1 MLPGPVFNVELLTT
15 ARRIRYYVFRS
26 IYGVTLL
33 YFIWQNGP
41 EYRAWRFQSHVGE
54 LSIQEMARLG
64 WTLFT
69 TILIVQSVAV
79 LLLTPALVAGVIAEE
94 RQRKTLHYLLASR
107 LSSGEIILGKL
118 AARMLHLGVFVAISL
133 PIMSMLSLFGGVDP
147 MVVLLTFAVTMTSAF
162 FLSALSIL
170 VSTHARR
177 PREAISLAYVL
188 ELYWI
193 FGPTFMGILMPRG
206 GPLWTQAYQWIKPVN
221 DWIAPTSPFN
231 AFIVMSR
238 LGSGNADAILHFCGW
253 MMGLQTAY
261 GLLFV
266 VIAVLRLRGINRREG
281 EGRMTAQLTA
291 LRRGGRLL
299 PRPECGDDAMM
310 WKERYVSRT
319 SLVTKIAM
327 IVIVFMVLCGLS
339 YLTYDSAKPAFIEV
353 LAFGYGVFGVYADRQ
368 QFNMYLRFVCT
379 AMYMILAIAVASSA
393 SSGLTSEREEDTWT
407 SLVATPMDGL
417 EIIRAKMIGAIW
429 GQRWL
434 VGVLILHWLLGLAA
448 GSIHPLGVVAVALET
463 TVYLWFA
470 IALGTYYSVGAK
482 TSARA
487 LVATVGTMI
496 LVNGAYLMCCIPLST
511 WNWLHAVGVTPM
523 VEAVSLISFP
533 DFSSLSL
540 GRVRGGAL
548 WDEIDL
554 MASAFVSVL
563 CYTVAALALTLR
575 TLDRFDVEAGRPSR
589 ESAVPPSTLIAFDE
603 VVDVKRAVELEDE
616 DLS

>member
-1 MLPGPVFNVELLTT
+1 MLPGPVFNAELLTT
-15 ARRIRYYVFRS
+15 ARRARYYVFRF
-26 IYGVTLL
+26 IYGAILL
-33 YFIWQNGP
+33 YFIWQNEP
-41 EYRAWRFQSHVGE
+41 EYGAWGGQKSASE

-64 WTLFT
+64 WTLFI

-79 LLLTPALVAGVIAEE
+79 LLLTPTLVAGVIAEE

-107 LSSGEIILGKL
+107 LTSGEIILGKL
-118 AARMLHLGVFVAISL
+118 AARMLHLGVFVAIGL
-133 PIMSMLSLFGGVDP
+133 PITSMLSLFGGVDP
-147 MVVLLTFAVTMTSAF
+147 MVVLLTFAVTMTTAF

-177 PREAISLAYVL
+177 PREAISLVYML
-188 ELYWI
+188 ELCWL
-193 FGPTFMGILMPRG
+193 FGPTLMKILMPLG
-206 GPLWTQAYQWIKPVN
+206 GPRWVQAYQWIKPVN
-221 DWIAPTSPFN
+221 DWIAMTSPFDT
-231 AFIVMSR
+231 FFVMSR
-238 LGSGNADAILHFCGW
+238 FGSWNAGAILHHCGW

-266 VIAVLRLRGINRREG
+266 VIALLRLRGINRREG
-281 EGRMTAQLTA
+281 EGRMTAQLIA
-291 LRRGGRLL
+291 FRRGGRLL

-319 SLVTKIAM
+319 SLVTKIAT
-327 IVIVFMVLCGLS
+327 IVIALMVLCGLG
-339 YLTYDSAKPAFIEV
+339 YQTYDYAKPAFIEV
-353 LAFGYGVFGVYADRQ
+353 VTSGYGVFGGYSARRD
-368 QFNMYLRFVCT
+368 FNGYLRFVCT
-379 AMYMILAIAVASSA
+379 VMYMILAMAVASSA

-407 SLVATPMDGL
+407 SLVATPMGGL
-417 EIIRAKMIGAIW
+417 EIIRAKMVGALW

-470 IALGTYYSVGAK
+470 SALGTYYSVGAR

-487 LVATVGTMI
+487 LIATVGTII
-496 LVNGAYLMCCIPLST
+496 LINGAYLMCCIPLLT

-523 VEAVSLISFP
+523 VEAVSLISFT
-533 DFSSLSL
+533 DFSSLAL
-540 GRVRGGAL
+540 GRVRGRDW
-548 WDEIDL
+548 WDGIDL

-563 CYTVAALALTLR
+563 CYAVAALALTLR

-589 ESAVPPSTLIAFDE
+589 ETAVPPSTLMAFDE
-603 VVDVKRAVELEDE
+603 AVEVQKAVELEDE